1 MKTFYNNDEFQF
13 AKVFADNW
21 EIIRNEYKKVSEH
34 MVAWPEK
41 HLHNNNWEVFGLF
54 GFPDGAAIE
63 NNCELCPETARLIKE
78 NIKNNGAAG
87 FSRLQKNS
95 IIKPHRG
102 YYGEFLRMH
111 IGLIVPDGDVGIK
124 VGDDT
129 YHWKNGEVVVFDDR
143 ITHEAW
149 NKTNED
155 RIVLIV
161 DFIP

>member
-1 MKTFYNNDEFQF
+1 MKTFYNADEFPF
-13 AKVFADNW
+13 AKVFTDNW
-21 EIIRNEYKKVSEH
+21 EIICNEYKKVSEH
-34 MVAWPEK
+34 MVQWPEK
-41 HLHNNNWEVFGLF
+41 HLHDNNWEVFGLF
-54 GFPDGAAIE
+54 GFPNGDPIE
-63 NNCELCPETARLIKE
+63 YNCELCPETVRLIKE
-78 NIKNNGAAG
+78 NIKHNGAAG
-87 FSRLQKNS
+87 FSRLQANS

-111 IGLIVPDGDVGIK
+111 VGLTVPEGDVGIK

-129 YHWKNGEVVVFDDR
+129 YYWKNGEVVIFDDR

-149 NKTNED
+149 NNTNED